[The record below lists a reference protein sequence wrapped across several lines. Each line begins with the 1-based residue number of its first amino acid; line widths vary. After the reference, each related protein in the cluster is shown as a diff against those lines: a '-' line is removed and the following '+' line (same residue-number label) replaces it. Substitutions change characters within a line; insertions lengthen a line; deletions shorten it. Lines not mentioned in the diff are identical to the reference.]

1 MLIVW
6 RGDKKRLNHN
16 KVEIDVVY
24 KDNYIEVFTVD
35 YKDMHDL
42 LMALID
48 DQQKNFII
56 GNKTLFK
63 RDLNGVGIANH
74 GLGFN
79 FF

>member
-1 MLIVW
+1 M
-6 RGDKKRLNHN
+6 NHN

-63 RDLNGVGIANH
+63 KDLNGVGIANH